1 MNISSNTYKKSYF
14 SLGIF
19 QTPDLSLKDPKKQ
32 GVSFLPSILP
42 SVCKFSR
49 NWLIIFFLKLSMLL
63 AAHIQLYA
71 TEPDFLEKIP
81 IGQKL
86 PKMVKN
92 GPKTGFLDFLRKL
105 HTQFC
110 LGLLS
115 NENSYGSSTS
125 CEKCMPAKNLVL
137 KLKPKMDPGQ

>member
-92 GPKTGFLDFLRKL
+92 GPKTGFLDFLRKPC
-105 HTQFC
+105 HQFC
-110 LGLLS
+110 LKFML
-115 NENSYGSSTS
+115 NESSCGSLRFS
-125 CEKCMPAKNLVL
+125 KICMLGKNLVL
-137 KLKPKMDPGQ
+137 KLQPKMALSQ